1 MLLFR
6 IKSPLGVAHKNVFF
20 FTKKHDV
27 VLKSF
32 KHEEITFAREFIFV
46 FILYFI
52 AAISSKNVKS
62 GGFRKRIKR
71 RVWPYRGVVYR
82 RGRVKPAYDV
92 YSELTVKTKVN

>member
-20 FTKKHDV
+20 TKKHDV

-32 KHEEITFAREFIFV
+32 KYEEITFFREFIFV
-46 FILYFI
+46 FIPYFI

-82 RGRVKPAYDV
+82 RGRVKPSAYDV